1 MERISII
8 WFVIAL
14 IISLDG
20 GGQASTDPTLRLERR
35 YDQLIES
42 PKGTSILV
50 TFWAEIISY
59 SRGECMTNQ
68 SNIGI
73 YIYTN
78 NIKIKAGHACMQ

>member
-20 GGQASTDPTLRLERR
+20 GGQASTDPTLRLEWR

-50 TFWAEIISY
+50 TFWVEIISY
-59 SRGECMTNQ
+59 SRGTKCMTNQ
-68 SNIGI
+68 SNIVI
-73 YIYTN
+73 ILYIT
-78 NIKIKAGHACMQ
+78 IIL

>member
-8 WFVIAL
+8 WFVITL
-14 IISLDG
+14 IISLDR

-50 TFWAEIISY
+50 TFWVEIISY
-59 SRGECMTNQ
+59 SRGKCMTNQ

-73 YIYTN
+73 ILYIT
-78 NIKIKAGHACMQ
+78 IIL